1 MPRGAHIAALAVL
14 SATAAFSQT
23 SAPAASAPPPSTASA
38 NTPQAAIQASV
49 QKQKTS
55 VQAQA
60 ASVRQALKTPDKPL
74 TADEFIAPMEGSADD
89 FISPLVPPPPPRT
102 PNCPPLPASDVDT
115 LVNAAAQKHS
125 LKPAL
130 VRAVMKQES
139 GFLPCAVSVK
149 GAQGLMQLMPD
160 TAAQF
165 QVSDP
170 FDPKQ
175 NVHAGAAYLKQL
187 LDKYKGDLSLALGA
201 YNAGANSVDA
211 SGGIPNIEETK
222 NYVASILADLGQ
234 SSAQQPATPQNSARK

>member
-1 MPRGAHIAALAVL
+1 VTRSAHIAALALL
-14 SATAAFSQT
+14 SASAAFSQT
-23 SAPAASAPPPSTASA
+23 NNSSPASAPPASSAPA

-55 VQAQA
+55 VQSQT
-60 ASVRQALKTPDKPL
+60 ASVRQASRTPDKPL

-89 FISPLVPPPPPRT
+89 FISPLVPPPPPKT
-102 PNCPPLPASDVDT
+102 PDCPSLPASDVDT

-125 LKPAL
+125 LKPTL
-130 VRAVMKQES
+130 LRAVMKQES

-175 NVHAGAAYLKQL
+175 NVDAGAAFLKQL

-211 SGGIPNIEETK
+211 SGGVPNIEETK
-222 NYVASILADLGQ
+222 NYIASILADLGQ
-234 SSAQQPATPQNSARK
+234 APAQPVAPQNPARK

>member
-1 MPRGAHIAALAVL
+1 LLPTLLKEKTVPRGAHIAALAVL
-14 SATAAFSQT
+14 SAVAAFSQT
-23 SAPAASAPPPSTASA
+23 NPAPASTPPASGTSA
-38 NTPQAAIQASV
+38 IAVMQASI
-49 QKQKTS
+49 QKQKAS
-55 VQAQA
+55 IQAQA
-60 ASVRQALKTPDKPL
+60 ASVRQASKAPDKPL

-89 FISPLVPPPPPRT
+89 FISPLVPPPPPKT
-102 PNCPPLPASDVDT
+102 PDCPPLPASDIDT

-130 VRAVMKQES
+130 LRAVMKQES

-175 NVHAGAAYLKQL
+175 NVDAGAAFLKQL

-211 SGGIPNIEETK
+211 SGGVPNIEETK

-234 SSAQQPATPQNSARK
+234 TPTPKN

>member
-1 MPRGAHIAALAVL
+1 MPRGAYITALAVL
-14 SATAAFSQT
+14 SAAAALSQT
-23 SAPAASAPPPSTASA
+23 NKSPGASAASASGASG

-49 QKQKTS
+49 QKQKAS
-55 VQAQA
+55 VQGQA
-60 ASVRQALKTPDKPL
+60 ASVRQASKTPDKPVS
-74 TADEFIAPMEGSADD
+74 ADEFISPMEGSADD
-89 FISPLVPPPPPRT
+89 FISPLLPPPPPRT
-102 PNCPPLPASDVDT
+102 PDCPPLPATDIDT

-130 VRAVMKQES
+130 LRAVIKQES

-175 NVHAGAAYLKQL
+175 NVEAGAAFLKQL

-211 SGGIPNIEETK
+211 SGGVPNIEETK
-222 NYVASILADLGQ
+222 NYVTSILADLGQ
-234 SSAQQPATPQNSARK
+234 DPAHPVALQNPARK

>member
-1 MPRGAHIAALAVL
+1 M
-14 SATAAFSQT
+14 
-23 SAPAASAPPPSTASA
+23 
-38 NTPQAAIQASV
+38 QASI
-49 QKQKTS
+49 QKQKAS
-55 VQAQA
+55 VQAQTV
-60 ASVRQALKTPDKPL
+60 SVRQAAKTPEKPL

-89 FISPLVPPPPPRT
+89 FISPLVPPPPPR
-102 PNCPPLPASDVDT
+102 PSCPPLPASDIDT
-115 LVNAAAQKHS
+115 LVDTAAQKHS

-130 VRAVMKQES
+130 LRAVIKQES

-170 FDPKQ
+170 LDPKQ
-175 NVHAGAAYLKQL
+175 NVDAGAAYLKQL

-201 YNAGANSVDA
+201 YNAGANNVDA
-211 SGGIPNIEETK
+211 TGGVPNIEETK

-234 SSAQQPATPQNSARK
+234 APTQQIPAPQNPAGK

>member
-1 MPRGAHIAALAVL
+1 MTRGAHIAALAVL
-14 SATAAFSQT
+14 SAAAAFSQAN
-23 SAPAASAPPPSTASA
+23 SAAASAPPASTSA
-38 NTPQAAIQASV
+38 NTPQTAIQASV
-49 QKQKTS
+49 QKQKAS
-55 VQAQA
+55 VQAQTV
-60 ASVRQALKTPDKPL
+60 SVRQTSKAPDKPL

-89 FISPLVPPPPPRT
+89 FIPPLLPPPPKT
-102 PNCPPLPASDVDT
+102 PDCPPLPASDVDT

-175 NVHAGAAYLKQL
+175 NVDAGAALLKQL

-211 SGGIPNIEETK
+211 SGGVPNIEETK

-234 SSAQQPATPQNSARK
+234 GATQPTPAPQNPARK

>member
-1 MPRGAHIAALAVL
+1 MLRGAYITALVL
-14 SATAAFSQT
+14 ASATAAFSQT
-23 SAPAASAPPPSTASA
+23 NSPAASAPPASGA
-38 NTPQAAIQASV
+38 PENTPHAAMQASMQKQKASV
-49 QKQKTS
+49 QGQATS
-55 VQAQA
+55 IRQA
-60 ASVRQALKTPDKPL
+60 AKTPDKPL

-102 PNCPPLPASDVDT
+102 PDCPPLPASDIDT

-160 TAAQF
+160 TAAQLK
-165 QVSDP
+165 VSDP

-175 NVHAGAAYLKQL
+175 NVDAGAAFLKQL

-211 SGGIPNIEETK
+211 SGGVPNIEETK

-234 SSAQQPATPQNSARK
+234 TPSPKN

>member
-1 MPRGAHIAALAVL
+1 MTRSAHIAALAVL

-23 SAPAASAPPPSTASA
+23 NTSATASTPPASGAPA
-38 NTPQAAIQASV
+38 NTPQAAMQTSI
-49 QKQKTS
+49 QKQKAS

-60 ASVRQALKTPDKPL
+60 TSAKQASGAPDKPL
-74 TADEFIAPMEGSADD
+74 TADEFIAPMEGTADE
-89 FISPLVPPPPPRT
+89 FISPILPPPPKT
-102 PNCPPLPASDVDT
+102 PQCPALPASDVDA

-125 LKPAL
+125 LRPAL
-130 VRAVMKQES
+130 VRAVIKQES
-139 GFLPCAVSVK
+139 GFLPCAVSDK

-165 QVSDP
+165 HVSDP

-175 NVHAGAAYLKQL
+175 NVDAGAAYLKQL

-201 YNAGANSVDA
+201 YNAGANTVDA
-211 SGGIPNIEETK
+211 SGGVPNIEETK

-234 SSAQQPATPQNSARK
+234 APAPQTPGGPKN